1 VRVLHVEDEKLDV
14 FVIGHA
20 LEEAGFADVV
30 VASTPAAFERAVA
43 DDRFDVVL
51 CDNRVVTMSGLQALS
66 YVRERRPDLPFI
78 VLSGD
83 DAQREILVRA
93 GATAYF
99 TKDDLP
105 NLIALLRRLSAGG
118 TA

>member
-1 VRVLHVEDEKLDV
+1 VEDEKLDV
-14 FVIGHA
+14 FVVGHA
-20 LEEAGFADVV
+20 LEEAGFADIIVV
-30 VASTPAAFERAVA
+30 STPAAFERAVA
-43 DDRFDVVL
+43 DERFDVVL
-51 CDNRVVTMSGLQALS
+51 CDNRVITMSGLEALS
-66 YVRERRPDLPFI
+66 YVRERRPDMPFI

-83 DAQREILVRA
+83 DAQRETLVRA

-105 NLIALLRRLSAGG
+105 NVIALLRRLSSGA